1 MDVFMGTILAF
12 GFNFAPRGW
21 QLCNGQTLGISQN
34 SALFALLGTY
44 YGGNGTSTF
53 LLPNLQSRLPVGM
66 GQGQGLSSYTIG
78 QPSGSEQTSIGINNM
93 PSHNHSV
100 SVTSTAATV
109 NLATT
114 GMSLADTNGSD
125 PTSGDAVTVNI
136 YAPAAP
142 NIVLHPQTC
151 GLNGGNQPISIL
163 QPTLAINYSI
173 ALEGIFPS
181 RN

>member
-21 QLCNGQTLGISQN
+21 QLCNGQTISIAQN
-34 SALFALLGTY
+34 SAMFALLGTY

-53 LLPNLQSRLPVGM
+53 QLPNLQSRLPIGM
-66 GQGQGLSSYTIG
+66 GQGQGLSPYTIG

-93 PSHNHSV
+93 PSHNHAISA
-100 SVTSTAATV
+100 TTTAATV
-109 NLATT
+109 NLPAA
-114 GMSLADTNGSD
+114 GLAIADANGSD

-136 YAPAAP
+136 YAPATP

-151 GLNGGNQPISIL
+151 GLIGGNQPISIL

-173 ALEGIFPS
+173 AMEGIFPS